1 MVKRTQYLRKAA
13 RSMVEARKA
22 KQEEQAQII
31 YLDPDDDAAVVR
43 DRLEWANAERVLLVL
58 PSRNRVLRSLVSLKL
73 IARYASSTGHVA
85 ALITPDPRVSEL
97 AAEAG
102 LITFSSIEHARR
114 SQWLKSTSDA
124 SALTRSDELVTAY
137 EEVTEPDKVP
147 GISLPERPLR
157 KVSRPKW
164 LPVFRIKGRRR
175 PSPSQMLVRRLLSVL
190 GFLVLLAIL
199 SAMIGVVVLLL
210 YPEGAIYLRPKRTPV
225 QTELTLRA
233 DPQVEKVNYQTLD
246 IPARLAQ
253 VELRDVGV
261 IAPSG
266 ASALPTEHAS
276 GAVTFINRTLQE
288 VTVPISTT
296 VSTSRGLNVRFVTN
310 ITTTVPAALNATAV
324 VTITAVDPGP
334 IGNVAA
340 GQINRIENP
349 ILARQLAVINE
360 MPTSGGAVKQAG
372 VVTREDK
379 DRLWSIVL
387 QKMYQEGYNRLKAE
401 LAEQEFLPPESVVV
415 LPLEGIFTPSLDGEQ
430 TDQLSLDMHAVV
442 RGTVIATQYANQL
455 GLAALQ
461 AEMPKGYKLDPRSL
475 QFEIGQVLSVAD
487 DRSVTFT
494 IRASAEAVAQIDTHQ
509 VASTVRGLSLD
520 QAQQLLD
527 QQLPLAEPP
536 FVSVEPNW
544 LGRLPWLPFRIRINV
559 IE

>member
-1 MVKRTQYLRKAA
+1 MAEVQGATQEKP
-13 RSMVEARKA
+13 
-22 KQEEQAQII
+22 AQMI
-31 YLDPDDDAAVVR
+31 YLDPNDDAAVVR
-43 DRLEWANAERVLLVL
+43 DRLEWAEAERVLLVL
-58 PSRNRVLRSLVSLKL
+58 PSRNRALRSLVSLKL
-73 IARYASSTGHVA
+73 IARYASSTGHIA
-85 ALITPDPRVSEL
+85 ALVTPDPRVGEL

-102 LITFSSIEHARR
+102 LITFSSVEHARR
-114 SQWLKSTSDA
+114 SQWLKSTGEVSEQN
-124 SALTRSDELVTAY
+124 SSSEMVTAY
-137 EEVTEPDKVP
+137 EEVTDPDKVP
-147 GISLPERPLR
+147 GVLLPERPFQ
-157 KVSRPKW
+157 KIARPKW
-164 LPVFRIKGRRR
+164 LPVFRIKSRRR
-175 PSPSQMLVRRLLSVL
+175 LSPSQVLARRLLSAL
-190 GFLVLLAIL
+190 GFLILLAVL
-199 SAMIGVVVLLL
+199 SAMIGVVMLLL
-210 YPEGAIYLRPKRTPV
+210 YPEGSIHLRPKRAPV
-225 QTELTLRA
+225 RTELTLRA
-233 DPQVEKVNYQTLD
+233 DPQAERVNYQTLD

-266 ASALPTEHAS
+266 ASALPTERAS
-276 GAVTFINRTLQE
+276 GVVTFINRTLQE

-296 VSTSRGLNVRFVTN
+296 VSTSRGLNVRFTTN
-310 ITTTVPAALNATAV
+310 ITATLPAALNATAV
-324 VTITAVDPGP
+324 VTITAMDPGP

-387 QKMYQEGYNRLKAE
+387 QKMYQEGYNRLKDE
-401 LAEQEFLPPESVVV
+401 LAEQEFLPPESVIV

-430 TDQLSLDMHAVV
+430 AEQLSLDMHAVV

-461 AEMPKGYKLDPRSL
+461 AEIPKGYKLDPRSL

-494 IRASAEAVAQIDTHQ
+494 IQASAEAIAQIDTNQ
-509 VASTVRGLSLD
+509 IASTVRGLPVD
-520 QAQQLLD
+520 QAQQLLA
-527 QQLPLAEPP
+527 QQLPLAETP
-536 FVSVEPNW
+536 FVSVEPDW
-544 LGRLPWLPFRIRINV
+544 LGRLPWLPFRIRVNV
-559 IE
+559 VE

>member
-1 MVKRTQYLRKAA
+1 MRKTAQSVAAAQEAA
-13 RSMVEARKA
+13 REKP
-22 KQEEQAQII
+22 AQVI

-43 DRLEWANAERVLLVL
+43 DRLEWAEAERVLLVL
-58 PSRNRVLRSLVSLKL
+58 PWRNRALRSLVSLKL
-73 IARYASSTGHVA
+73 IARYASSTGRVA
-85 ALITPDPRVSEL
+85 ALVTPDPRVSEL
-97 AAEAG
+97 ATEAG
-102 LITFSSIEHARR
+102 LTTFSSIEHARR
-114 SQWLKSTSDA
+114 SQWLKSIDETPPSH
-124 SALTRSDELVTAY
+124 LDELVTAY
-137 EEVTEPDKVP
+137 DEVTEPEKVA

-157 KVSRPKW
+157 KVVRPKW
-164 LPVFRIKGRRR
+164 LPVFHIKPRRR
-175 PSPSQMLVRRLLSVL
+175 LSPSQVLMRRLLSAL
-190 GFLVLLAIL
+190 GFLILLAVL

-210 YPEGAIYLRPKRTPV
+210 YPQGSIHLRPKRIPV

-233 DPQVEKVNYQTLD
+233 DPQAEKINYQTLD

-266 ASALPTEHAS
+266 ASALPTERAS

-296 VSTSRGLNVRFVTN
+296 VSTSRGLNIRFTTN
-310 ITTTVPAALNATAV
+310 ITVTVPAAVNATAV
-324 VTITAVDPGP
+324 VTVTAVDPGP

-349 ILARQLAVINE
+349 VLARQLAVINE
-360 MPTSGGAVKQAG
+360 LPTSGGAVKQAG

-387 QKMYQEGYNRLKAE
+387 QKMYQVGYSRLKEE
-401 LAEQEFLPPESVVV
+401 LAEQEFLPPESVIV

-430 TDQLSLDMHAVV
+430 ADQLSLDMHAVV
-442 RGTVIATQYANQL
+442 RGTVIATQHANRL

-461 AEMPKGYKLDPRSL
+461 AELPREHKLDPRSL
-475 QFEIGQVLSVAD
+475 QFEIGEVLSVAD

-494 IRASAEAVAQIDTHQ
+494 MRASGEAIAQIDVDR
-509 VASTVRGLSLD
+509 VASIVRGLPVD
-520 QAQQLLD
+520 QAQQLLA
-527 QQLPLAEPP
+527 QQLPLAETPL
-536 FVSVEPNW
+536 VSVTPNW
-544 LGRLPWLPFRIRINV
+544 LGRLPWLPFRIQVNV
-559 IE
+559 VE

>member
-1 MVKRTQYLRKAA
+1 MAEVQGATQEKP
-13 RSMVEARKA
+13 
-22 KQEEQAQII
+22 AQMIH
-31 YLDPDDDAAVVR
+31 LDPNDDAAVVR
-43 DRLEWANAERVLLVL
+43 DRLEWAEAERVLLVL
-58 PSRNRVLRSLVSLKL
+58 PSRNRALRSLVSLKL
-73 IARYASSTGHVA
+73 IARYASSTGHIA
-85 ALITPDPRVSEL
+85 ALVTPDPRVGEL

-102 LITFSSIEHARR
+102 LITFSSVEHACR
-114 SQWLKSTSDA
+114 SQWLKSTGEVSEQD
-124 SALTRSDELVTAY
+124 SSSETVTAY
-137 EEVTEPDKVP
+137 EEVTDPDKVP
-147 GISLPERPLR
+147 GVLLPDRPFR
-157 KVSRPKW
+157 KIVRPKW
-164 LPVFRIKGRRR
+164 LPVFRIKSVRRL
-175 PSPSQMLVRRLLSVL
+175 SPSQVLTRRLLSAL
-190 GFLVLLAIL
+190 GFLILLAVL
-199 SAMIGVVVLLL
+199 SAMIGVVMLLL
-210 YPEGAIYLRPKRTPV
+210 YPEGSIHLRPKRTPV
-225 QTELTLRA
+225 RTELTLRA
-233 DPQVEKVNYQTLD
+233 APQAERVNYQTLD

-266 ASALPTEHAS
+266 ASALPTERAS

-296 VSTSRGLNVRFVTN
+296 VSTSRGLNVRFATN
-310 ITTTVPAALNATAV
+310 ITATLPAVLNATAV

-387 QKMYQEGYNRLKAE
+387 QKMYQEGYNRLKDE
-401 LAEQEFLPPESVVV
+401 LAEQEFLPPESVIV

-430 TDQLSLDMHAVV
+430 AEQLSLDMHAVV

-461 AEMPKGYKLDPRSL
+461 VEIPKGYKLDPRSL

-494 IRASAEAVAQIDTHQ
+494 IRASAEAIAQIDTNQ
-509 VASTVRGLSLD
+509 IASTVRGLPVG
-520 QAQQLLD
+520 QAQQLLA
-527 QQLPLAEPP
+527 QQLPLAETP
-536 FVSVEPNW
+536 FVSVEPDW
-544 LGRLPWLPFRIRINV
+544 LGRLPWLPFRIRV
-559 IE
+559 DVVE

>member
-1 MVKRTQYLRKAA
+1 MKKAIQPTTEAQGTA
-13 RSMVEARKA
+13 REKL
-22 KQEEQAQII
+22 AQVI

-43 DRLEWANAERVLLVL
+43 DRLEWAEAERVLLVL
-58 PSRNRVLRSLVSLKL
+58 PARNRALRSLVSLKL
-73 IARYASSTGHVA
+73 IARYASGAGRVA
-85 ALITPDPRVSEL
+85 ALVTPDPRVSEL

-102 LITFSSIEHARR
+102 LITFRSIEHARR
-114 SQWLKSTSDA
+114 SQWPISTDA
-124 SALTRSDELVTAY
+124 TAAISTDELVTAHD
-137 EEVTEPDKVP
+137 EVTEPDKVP
-147 GISLPERPLR
+147 GVSLPERPR
-157 KVSRPKW
+157 HKVVRPKW
-164 LPVFRIKGRRR
+164 LPVFRIKPRRR
-175 PSPSQMLVRRLLSVL
+175 LSSSQILMRRLLSAL
-190 GFLVLLAIL
+190 GFLVLLAVL

-210 YPEGAIYLRPKRTPV
+210 YPEGSIQLKPRRIPV
-225 QTELTLRA
+225 QAELTLRA
-233 DPQVEKVNYQTLD
+233 DPQAERVNYQTLD

-266 ASALPTEHAS
+266 ASALPTERAS
-276 GAVTFINRTLQE
+276 GAVTFINRTFQE

-296 VSTSRGLNVRFVTN
+296 VSTSRGLNVRFTTN
-310 ITTTVPAALNATAV
+310 ITVTVPAAVNATAV
-324 VTITAVDPGP
+324 VTVTAVDPGP

-360 MPTSGGAVKQAG
+360 SPTSGGAVKQAG

-387 QKMYQEGYNRLKAE
+387 QKMYQEGYHRLKGE
-401 LAEQEFLPPESVVV
+401 LAEQEFLPPESVIV

-430 TDQLSLDMHAVV
+430 ADQLSLDMHAVV

-461 AEMPKGYKLDPRSL
+461 AEMPKGHKLDPRSL

-494 IRASAEAVAQIDTHQ
+494 MRAWGEAIAQIDTDQ
-509 VASTVRGLSLD
+509 VASIVRGLPVD
-520 QAQQLLD
+520 QASHLLA
-527 QQLPLAEPP
+527 QQLPLAEVP
-536 FVSVEPNW
+536 FVSVEPDW
-544 LGRLPWLPFRIRINV
+544 LGRLPWLPFRIRV
-559 IE
+559 DVVE

>member
-1 MVKRTQYLRKAA
+1 MAKAQ
-13 RSMVEARKA
+13 EAA
-22 KQEEQAQII
+22 QEKSAQVI
-31 YLDPDDDAAVVR
+31 YLEPDDDAAVVR
-43 DRLEWANAERVLLVL
+43 DRLEWAESERVLLVL

-73 IARYASSTGHVA
+73 ISRYASSTGHVA
-85 ALITPDPRVSEL
+85 ALVTPDPRVIEL
-97 AAEAG
+97 AIEAG
-102 LITFSSIEHARR
+102 LTTFGSVEHARR
-114 SQWLKSTSDA
+114 SQWLKSA
-124 SALTRSDELVTAY
+124 DETLEWSQSGEMVTAY
-137 EEVTEPDKVP
+137 EEVTEPDRVP
-147 GISLPERPLR
+147 GVSLPERPPR
-157 KVSRPKW
+157 KIVRPKW
-164 LPVFRIKGRRR
+164 LPVFRIKTRRR
-175 PSPSQMLVRRLLSVL
+175 LSPSQVLARRALSAL

-210 YPEGAIYLRPKRTPV
+210 YPEGSIHLRPKRTPV
-225 QTELTLRA
+225 QTELVLRA
-233 DPQVEKVNYQTLD
+233 DPQAERVNYQTLD

-261 IAPSG
+261 IAPSS
-266 ASALPTEHAS
+266 ASALPTERAS
-276 GAVTFINRTLQE
+276 GAVRFINRTLQE

-296 VSTSRGLNVRFVTN
+296 VSTSRGLNVRFMTN
-310 ITTTVPAALNATAV
+310 ITATVPAALNATTV
-324 VTITAVDPGP
+324 VTITATDPGP

-360 MPTSGGAVKQAG
+360 MPTGGGAVKQAG

-387 QKMYQEGYNRLKAE
+387 QKMYQEGYERLKGE
-401 LAEQEFLPPESVVV
+401 LAEQEFLPPESVIV

-430 TDQLSLDMHAVV
+430 ADQLSLDMHAVV

-461 AEMPKGYKLDPRSL
+461 AEMPEGHKLDPRSL

-494 IRASAEAVAQIDTHQ
+494 IRASAEAVAQIDVNQ
-509 VASTVRGLSLD
+509 VTSIVRGLPVD
-520 QAQQLLD
+520 QAQQLLA
-527 QQLPLAEPP
+527 QQLPLAETPL
-536 FVSVEPNW
+536 VSVEPDW

-559 IE
+559 VE